1 MLRRLLSLIK
11 QPKTDATNA
20 QQRYLRASLGMILSG
35 SGADQ
40 RAHYAAVTAIK
51 RYRSWIYAAAS
62 INAFGVSSVPLRLYV
77 RSGQAGK
84 LFRTGKVNRD
94 RKGYL
99 LGNGQ
104 RTPSRTV
111 MSKMHDF
118 GAEFEEVTEAH
129 PVLDLLRK
137 VNPQMNGFDLAATRT
152 LWQELTGNAYLHVIK
167 NQLGVPSEL
176 WPMPPQWVEIVPS
189 ETEFIAEYKYGKD
202 SNTKVSIAPDEVLH
216 FKRPNPE
223 SLFYGM
229 GKVEAAW
236 GVADLN
242 DANHEMDIA
251 MARNRAR
258 PDYLATI
265 QNTDASEDAI
275 AEFERAVNEKL
286 KGPEKQGGFIALTGQ
301 VDLKPMQFAPK
312 DLAGRDE
319 IVEEIAAVFGVPV
332 SMLKANDPNLASATT
347 GFAQWR
353 ESTILPLLRLDE
365 ETLNQKL
372 LPMFGI
378 ENDAVLA
385 YDDPVP
391 ANRQLDLQEHTG
403 LVAAGVMTINEVRE
417 ARGLD
422 ALDIEEA
429 QYPMVNGQSLAPL
442 DLTDLEPQPEPQQ
455 PPMPPVAEPAAE
467 AVPEP
472 PPPVKSKATTQG
484 APERYS
490 GIDFTPT
497 EGMAE
502 AAERGLRLRAE
513 FNRGGTEV
521 GVARATQLKNREVL
535 SPETVRRMHS
545 FFSRH
550 ASDKRPGWD
559 DPSDPSAGFVAH
571 LLWGGDAG
579 KDWSERVTARMDRAD
594 DEDKGIEAKDAL
606 AECVAEKISLLLA
619 EGYDRDQ
626 AIAIA
631 YEKCGEKSA
640 KSCGCCSE
648 SKSKKHII
656 TQSELLDETV
666 MLTKSKARDR
676 IEEKVV
682 RRLEREI
689 GRLNRRQMDAVLKA
703 ITKSGLPEDMLLS
716 EAKKALQDDLLDYIE
731 TQVSVKVAPY
741 LKESLGIGFA
751 NGKDG
756 VEDAIR
762 RSVGG
767 ELPRSISFDE
777 TPATDWSRTRAVEL
791 VDELGKTTQVKVAT
805 VLSELVDEGA
815 TIDEMADELE
825 TRGFDPGRARRI
837 ARTET
842 TRAMNR
848 GQIDAWK
855 QSEVVTGKKWLAS
868 PEACPF
874 CEQLERSGET
884 KAMDQDFLQVGDSV
898 TAEGKTLVVDYDA
911 VTGPPL
917 HPNCRC
923 SLVPVLESDK

>member
-1 MLRRLLSLIK
+1 
-11 QPKTDATNA
+11 
-20 QQRYLRASLGMILSG
+20 
-35 SGADQ
+35 
-40 RAHYAAVTAIK
+40 
-51 RYRSWIYAAAS
+51 
-62 INAFGVSSVPLRLYV
+62 
-77 RSGQAGK
+77 
-84 LFRTGKVNRD
+84 
-94 RKGYL
+94 
-99 LGNGQ
+99 
-104 RTPSRTV
+104 
-111 MSKMHDF
+111 
-118 GAEFEEVTEAH
+118 
-129 PVLDLLRK
+129 
-137 VNPQMNGFDLAATRT
+137 
-152 LWQELTGNAYLHVIK
+152 
-167 NQLGVPSEL
+167 
-176 WPMPPQWVEIVPS
+176 
-189 ETEFIAEYKYGKD
+189 
-202 SNTKVSIAPDEVLH
+202 
-216 FKRPNPE
+216 
-223 SLFYGM
+223 
-229 GKVEAAW
+229 
-236 GVADLN
+236 
-242 DANHEMDIA
+242 
-251 MARNRAR
+251 
-258 PDYLATI
+258 
-265 QNTDASEDAI
+265 
-275 AEFERAVNEKL
+275 
-286 KGPEKQGGFIALTGQ
+286 
-301 VDLKPMQFAPK
+301 
-312 DLAGRDE
+312 
-319 IVEEIAAVFGVPV
+319 
-332 SMLKANDPNLASATT
+332 
-347 GFAQWR
+347 
-353 ESTILPLLRLDE
+353 
-365 ETLNQKL
+365 
-372 LPMFGI
+372 
-378 ENDAVLA
+378 
-385 YDDPVP
+385 
-391 ANRQLDLQEHTG
+391 
-403 LVAAGVMTINEVRE
+403 
-417 ARGLD
+417 
-422 ALDIEEA
+422 
-429 QYPMVNGQSLAPL
+429 
-442 DLTDLEPQPEPQQ
+442 
-455 PPMPPVAEPAAE
+455 
-467 AVPEP
+467 
-472 PPPVKSKATTQG
+472 
-484 APERYS
+484 
-490 GIDFTPT
+490 
-497 EGMAE
+497 
-502 AAERGLRLRAE
+502 
-513 FNRGGTEV
+513 
-521 GVARATQLKNREVL
+521 
-535 SPETVRRMHS
+535 
-545 FFSRH
+545 
-550 ASDKRPGWD
+550 
-559 DPSDPSAGFVAH
+559 
-571 LLWGGDAG
+571 
-579 KDWSERVTARMDRAD
+579 MDRAD

-656 TQSELLDETV
+656 KQSELLDETV

-791 VDELGKTTQVKVAT
+791 VDEIGKTTQVKVAT

>member
-11 QPKTDATNA
+11 QPKTDATSA

-35 SGADQ
+35 SSADQ

-62 INAFGVSSVPLRLYV
+62 INAYGVSSVPLRLYV
-77 RSGQAGK
+77 RSGQANK
-84 LFRTGKVNRD
+84 LFRTVKVSRD

-99 LGNGQ
+99 IGNGQ

-189 ETEFIAEYKYGKD
+189 ETQFIAEYKYGKD
-202 SNTKVSIAPDEVLH
+202 SNTKVSIPPDEVLH

-286 KGPEKQGGFIALTGQ
+286 RGPEKQGGFIALTGQ

-429 QYPMVNGQSLAPL
+429 QYPMVNGQSLAPI
-442 DLTDLEPQPEPQQ
+442 DLTDLEPQPATQ
-455 PPMPPVAEPAAE
+455 PASVPPVAEPALEPA
-467 AVPEP
+467 PEP

-484 APERYS
+484 APARYAD
-490 GIDFTPT
+490 IDFTPT
-497 EGMAE
+497 EGMAA

-571 LLWGGDAG
+571 LLWGGDPG

-606 AECVAEKISLLLA
+606 ADCVAEKIPLLIA

-626 AIAIA
+626 AVAIA
-631 YEKCGEKSA
+631 YSKCGEKA
-640 KSCGCCSE
+640 AEKCGCCSGE
-648 SKSKKHII
+648 KRKSVVIK
-656 TQSELLDETV
+656 QSELLEETIV
-666 MLTKSKARDR
+666 LTKAKSRDR
-676 IEEKVV
+676 LEERVV
-682 RRLEREI
+682 KQLEREI
-689 GRLNRRQMDAVLKA
+689 GRLNRRQFQAVVKA
-703 ITKSGLPEDMLLS
+703 ISKKGLPPDMLLS
-716 EAKKALQDDLLDYIE
+716 VAKQALMEDLSDYVE
-731 TQVSVKVAPY
+731 TQVAVKVAPY
-741 LKESLGIGFA
+741 LKQSLGIGFG

-756 VEDAIR
+756 VEEAIR
-762 RSVGG
+762 RVTGG
-767 ELPRSISFDE
+767 TLPESISFDE
-777 TPATDWSRTRAVEL
+777 KPATDWSKTRAVEL
-791 VDELGKTTQVKVAT
+791 VDEMGKTTQVKVAT
-805 VLSELVDEGA
+805 VLTELVDEGA

-825 TRGFDPGRARRI
+825 ARGFDPARARKI

-842 TRAMNR
+842 SRAMNR
-848 GQIDAWK
+848 GQIDAWR
-855 QSEVVTGKKWLAS
+855 QSNVVTGKKWLAS

-874 CEQLERSGET
+874 CDQLERSDEI

-898 TAEGKTLVVDYDA
+898 TADGKTLVVDYDA
-911 VTGPPL
+911 VSGPPL

-923 SLVPVLESDK
+923 TLVPVLESDK